1 MDKEIKII
9 ECPRDAMQGIET
21 FIDTQKKI
29 EYINKLLQVGFDTID
44 FGSFVSAKA
53 IPQLRDTEEVLKH
66 LKLSETNSKLLAI
79 VANTRGA
86 EDASKFNEIDY
97 LGFPF
102 SVSETF
108 QLRNTNSTIEQ
119 SLTRV
124 EEIQNI
130 CHKTNKKLVVYL
142 SMGFGN
148 PYGDKWNPDIV
159 ISWAEKLKNLD
170 VSIMA
175 LSDTVGVSNRENIN
189 LLFKD
194 LIPEFPSVEFGAH
207 LHSTPQTAKEKISAV
222 LNAGCYRIDAAIHG
236 FGGCPMA
243 TDDLTGNIATET
255 LLETLADHNFILEIN
270 QKVFVESM
278 AMADTIFPKH

>member
-1 MDKEIKII
+1 
-9 ECPRDAMQGIET
+9 
-21 FIDTQKKI
+21 
-29 EYINKLLQVGFDTID
+29 VGFDTID

-170 VSIMA
+170 VSIVA

>member
-29 EYINKLLQVGFDTID
+29 KYINKLLQVGFDTID

-170 VSIMA
+170 VSIVA